1 VQRLAE
7 KEFLIIKIIFAFLKF
22 NLPVLLLKYRV
33 ENKIKVEKSL
43 RKKFED

>member
-22 NLPVLLLKYRV
+22 NLLVLLLKNCLKKLNLSL
-33 ENKIKVEKSL
+33 EKV
-43 RKKFED
+43 